1 MIRMKA
7 GCLKVAITGLRDGRS
22 RTGSRIR
29 IGGRAASTGRSCDD
43 YPKATLAKAA
53 LSRLTRCRQD
63 GDSGPAGLGDRLN
76 EQWASNPHWPS

>member
-1 MIRMKA
+1 MDVRGQGQGYELGDA
-7 GCLKVAITGLRDGRS
+7 QQAP
-22 RTGSRIR
+22 
-29 IGGRAASTGRSCDD
+29 GRSCDD